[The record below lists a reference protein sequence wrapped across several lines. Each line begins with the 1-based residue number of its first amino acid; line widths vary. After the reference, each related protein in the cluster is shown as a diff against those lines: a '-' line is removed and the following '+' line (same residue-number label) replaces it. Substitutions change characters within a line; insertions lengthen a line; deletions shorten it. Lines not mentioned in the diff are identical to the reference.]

1 MIVLV
6 LALGVSY
13 CTVLLFILYS
23 SFYSLCSPLQLS
35 SLSYILYGLISPF
48 LLLRCALFSSLF
60 HRLLSFL
67 LTSPIF
73 SLALN
78 KEHTHY
84 ITHFPFNSP
93 ISHTHTHTHRQTLTY
108 ISSLLII
115 FIPTCLLFPISISL
129 YYTSNPP
136 SITIIP

>member
-6 LALGVSY
+6 LVLGVSY
-13 CTVLLFILYS
+13 CPVLLFILYS

-67 LTSPIF
+67 LTACILIHFLFLVSFHFFFVVSFSFSSYLRFLLPPSLPSYPPTYLPSFYF
-73 SLALN
+73 SLSFCPRFA
-78 KEHTHY
+78 
-84 ITHFPFNSP
+84 
-93 ISHTHTHTHRQTLTY
+93 
-108 ISSLLII
+108 
-115 FIPTCLLFPISISL
+115 
-129 YYTSNPP
+129 
-136 SITIIP
+136 